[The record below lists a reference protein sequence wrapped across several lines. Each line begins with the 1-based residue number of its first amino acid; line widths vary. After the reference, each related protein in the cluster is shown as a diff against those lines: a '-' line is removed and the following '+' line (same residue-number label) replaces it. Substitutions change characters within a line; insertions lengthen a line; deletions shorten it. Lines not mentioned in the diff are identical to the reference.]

1 MDAILLLIALAL
13 AFIGGRLV
21 QKLNLPAILG
31 WLIVGIL
38 VGPNVLNILSES
50 VSSNNWFNQL
60 TTISQ
65 MTVGMMIG
73 SNLEWAKIKK
83 VGSQVLQLSLWHI
96 ASIFLVV
103 SAGFALVFY
112 LNEIPWYIAM
122 IFGLVAIASAPA
134 PILSMINEYETD
146 GPLTKA
152 TIPMTVMNS
161 VLATALFFT
170 IISILESIFSNSSTS
185 VTVTLSLMLILPI
198 TFAFFIG
205 WIVSKITPK
214 DLDNKI
220 ESVVFITILLLLTLA
235 YTYIDNNLYPE
246 PLINYILAGIGF
258 SAGYINFTHD
268 DTQEDVGDYI
278 NTFQMLGL
286 MFLIITLS
294 APLDPSLLLSAG
306 IWAIVYVALRVL
318 GSWLGAF
325 IGAKINGS
333 HQNVQKYLGITMTP
347 HSGVALVNT
356 SVAAGV
362 LSSIAP
368 DYVPVL
374 QTIIP
379 AAAVI
384 NEIIA
389 ILISQK
395 AYEWSGEVKG
405 RKEEDHDMVDKETTY
420 RRLPK
425 SDQYYQNKK
434 RTKKSK

>member
-1 MDAILLLIALAL
+1 MDVIMLIIALFL
-13 AFIGGRLV
+13 AYLGGRLV

-31 WLIVGIL
+31 WLIVGII
-38 VGPNVLNILSES
+38 VGPNVLNILSDS
-50 VSSNNWFNQL
+50 VSSNNWFNTL

-96 ASIFLVV
+96 ASIFILV
-103 SAGFALVFY
+103 SAGFGLVFY
-112 LNEIPWYIAM
+112 LQGGPWFVPFF
-122 IFGLVAIASAPA
+122 FGLVAIASAPA
-134 PILSMINEYETD
+134 PILSMVNEYETD

-161 VLATALFFT
+161 VLATAIFFT
-170 IISILESIFSNSSTS
+170 IISIIDSAFAGSSTS
-185 VTVTLSLMLILPI
+185 I
-198 TFAFFIG
+198 
-205 WIVSKITPK
+205 
-214 DLDNKI
+214 
-220 ESVVFITILLLLTLA
+220 LLTLTLMLVIPILTGFLVGWLVSKVTPKNMGNKLEA
-235 YTYIDNNLYPE
+235 VVFVAILLALTLTFIYIDNNLYPE
-246 PLINYILAGIGF
+246 PLINYILAGISF
-258 SAGYINFTHD
+258 AAGYINFTHD
-268 DTQEDVGDYI
+268 EVQEDVGDYI
-278 NTFQMLGL
+278 SNFQMLNL
-286 MFLIITLS
+286 MFLIMTLS

-306 IWAIVYVALRVL
+306 IWAIVYVALRLL

-325 IGAKINGS
+325 IGGKINNS
-333 HQNVQKYLGITMTP
+333 HKNVQKYLGVTMSP
-347 HSGVALVNT
+347 HSGIALVNT

-362 LSSIAP
+362 LSSVAP

-395 AYEWSGEVKG
+395 AYEWTDEIEG
-405 RKEEDHDMVDKETTY
+405 RTEENQDMVNEDTTY

-434 RTKKSK
+434 VPKHTK